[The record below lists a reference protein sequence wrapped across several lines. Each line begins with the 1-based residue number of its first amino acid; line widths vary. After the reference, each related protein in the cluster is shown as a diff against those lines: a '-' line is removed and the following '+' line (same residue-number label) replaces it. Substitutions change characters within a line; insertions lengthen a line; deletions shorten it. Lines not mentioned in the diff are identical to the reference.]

1 MESFAAG
8 ISALGVKPTVSSKPA
23 RYYVPQQRD
32 AQTKLPKHFVAVAGE
47 F

>member
-8 ISALGVKPTVSSKPA
+8 ISALGVASTVSSKPA
-23 RYYVPQQRD
+23 KVFRSRGM
-32 AQTKLPKHFVAVAGE
+32 PKQSCQNIFAAVAGE